1 MAHWGVDVHLN
12 TRLTAAAAIQQRPD
26 LLVTASGA
34 RPARIHVPGID
45 KPHVKDA
52 WDVLAEKV
60 WDIGDHVV
68 VVGGNATG
76 CETAL
81 FVAEMGV
88 PDPETFT
95 FLMVHSA
102 EDRDFAAQLLHTPG
116 RNVTVI
122 DMVPRLADNA
132 GRTARWSLI
141 KGLKLMGV
149 ALRPRTTLVE
159 IRDDSVLVKTED
171 GEATLPA
178 DTVIL
183 AVGAVAVSDLTREME
198 GSGIP
203 VIAIGDAK
211 APRKIT
217 EAVKEGFETAL
228 AI

>member
-1 MAHWGVDVHLN
+1 V
-12 TRLTAAAAIQQRPD
+12 
-26 LLVTASGA
+26 
-34 RPARIHVPGID
+34 
-45 KPHVKDA
+45 DA
-52 WDVLAEKV
+52 WDVLAEKACN
-60 WDIGDHVV
+60 IGEHVV

-88 PDPETFT
+88 PEPETFT

-102 EDRDFAAQLLHTPG
+102 EDRDLAAELLHAPG
-116 RNVTVI
+116 RKVTII

-149 ALRPRTTLVE
+149 TLRPKTTLLE

-171 GEATLPA
+171 GEAVLPA

-183 AVGAVAVSDLTREME
+183 AVGAVAVPDLSREVE
-198 GSGIP
+198 AGIQ
-203 VIAIGDAK
+203 VIVVGDAK
-211 APRKIT
+211 TPRKIT

-228 AI
+228 TI